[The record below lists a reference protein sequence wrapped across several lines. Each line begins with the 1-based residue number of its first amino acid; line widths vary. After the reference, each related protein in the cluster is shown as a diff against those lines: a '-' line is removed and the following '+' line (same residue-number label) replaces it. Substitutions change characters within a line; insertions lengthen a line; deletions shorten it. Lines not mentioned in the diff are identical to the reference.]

1 MNVEKLRMRLS
12 IMLSKDF
19 KTLIT
24 MKSKKYEP
32 FIAKVKD
39 FLYDEDDTKVIF
51 QRCDE
56 TKFPGDTEDDE
67 KKEYTT
73 YIKNIKSVDRHE

>member
-1 MNVEKLRMRLS
+1 MKTEKLRMRLS

-24 MKSKKYEP
+24 MKSKKHGP

-51 QRCDE
+51 QRCEE
-56 TKFPGDTEDDE
+56 TKFPDDIE
-67 KKEYTT
+67 NEEYTT
-73 YIKNIKSVDRHE
+73 YIKNITSVDRHQ

>member
-1 MNVEKLRMRLS
+1 MKTEKLRMRLS

-24 MKSKKYEP
+24 MKSKKHEP

-51 QRCDE
+51 QRCEE
-56 TKFPGDTEDDE
+56 TKFPDDIE
-67 KKEYTT
+67 NEEYTT
-73 YIKNIKSVDRHE
+73 YIKNITSVDRHQ